1 MAFLTVI
8 GLFVIIALIANIRQ
22 DKSNK
27 EYDKYLA
34 SFKPTT
40 IDFNPPKKWY
50 SKFATYLEGE
60 IGTYETTVDENGFQ
74 RVKINL

>member
-1 MAFLTVI
+1 MTFLTVI
-8 GLFVIIALIANIRQ
+8 GLFVAIALIANVRQ

-40 IDFNPPKKWY
+40 IDFNPPKNWS
-50 SKFATYLEGE
+50 SKFEGE
-60 IGTYETTVDENGFQ
+60 IG
-74 RVKINL
+74 